1 MGRRGFTALAGL
13 LLTAGLIALGVWLW
27 SQPRTLK
34 LAVGPRGSD
43 DARMAAAFV
52 QGLNREKKSIR
63 LRLVLTEGSAESARR
78 IDDGEVELAIVRPD
92 IALPAKAD
100 TALITRRSFP
110 FFIGAK
116 ELAVERVSGLRG
128 KSIGVARSP
137 AGNLDLLKLVLAQY
151 EVLPEE
157 VAIVPLAP
165 DEILQA
171 VREKRVDAVFVIDAI
186 GARIA
191 GDAASRLR
199 MAFGGDP
206 TIIPIREADAL
217 AARNRAIETGEIVRG
232 ALGGDPPRPA
242 ENLPTISITSRLMA
256 AQSLDDNRVGELVD
270 LILGLR
276 VTLASELP
284 AIQGLETPATDKDA
298 PLAVHSGAA
307 AFIDGE
313 QESFFDRYG
322 DWFYLGVMAL
332 SLLGSG
338 AAGLLGYESSARRRR
353 AMEGLSRLVA
363 LLGAIRDETDETA
376 LSRIEREADAILAD
390 VLAGYSRGDVDGG
403 GLAAYRLAMDQLGR
417 AVAERRLAFAE
428 VAAGG

>member
-1 MGRRGFTALAGL
+1 MGRRGFTAVAGL
-13 LLTAGLIALGVWLW
+13 LLTAGLVAFGVWLW

-34 LAVGPRGSD
+34 LAVGPLGSD

-52 QGLNREKKSIR
+52 QGLSREKKSIR
-63 LRLVLTEGSAESARR
+63 LRLVLTEGSAESAKR

-110 FFIGAK
+110 FFIGSK
-116 ELAVERVSGLRG
+116 ELAIERVSGLRG

-171 VREKRVDAVFVIDAI
+171 AREKRIDAVFAIDAI
-186 GARIA
+186 SARIG

-353 AMEGLSRLVA
+353 AMEGLSRLVV
-363 LLGAIRDETDETA
+363 LLGAIRDETDEAA
-376 LSRIEREADAILAD
+376 LSRIEREADAILAE
-390 VLAGYSRGDVDGG
+390 VLAGYSRGDVDSG

-417 AVAERRLAFAE
+417 AVAERRGALAE
-428 VAAGG
+428 AAVG